1 MNVSALPLVGDD
13 PGPGRPLAVSG
24 PADTGPDDRPHPV
37 VEVVVPVYN
46 EAHVLEASIRTL
58 HGYLA
63 DHLLW
68 AWRITIAD
76 NASTD
81 GTFVVA
87 RRLATELPQVRAVH
101 LDRKGRGLA
110 LKTVWAQSDADVVA
124 YMDVDLSTDLDA
136 LLPLVA
142 PLVSGHSDLA
152 TGSRLDGRSRVVR
165 GPRRELISR
174 CYNTLLHVVLHMRV
188 RDAQC
193 GFKAGRRTTIQALLP
208 AVQDNGWF
216 FDTELLVAAE
226 RAGLRIHEVPVDW
239 VDDPDS
245 RVDVWRTALDDLKGV
260 WRVLRH
266 RRVPEI
272 GGRPDLPEGMAGQL
286 PPFASIGVVCTLLY
300 VIGFNGLRGPLGAGP
315 ANVVALTAT
324 MVLNTA
330 ANRRFT
336 FGRRG
341 RQDRTRHYVEAGAVW
356 LVGLLAS
363 SLALGVV
370 AVLVDQ
376 PGALLQ
382 TVALLAAGAV
392 ATVVRFVGLR
402 SWVFHPE
409 RAAR

>member
-1 MNVSALPLVGDD
+1 
-13 PGPGRPLAVSG
+13 
-24 PADTGPDDRPHPV
+24 

-58 HGYLA
+58 HRYLA
-63 DHLLW
+63 DHLPW

-165 GPRRELISR
+165 GPKRELISR
-174 CYNTLLHVVLHMRV
+174 CYNTLLHVVLRMRV

-245 RVDVWRTALDDLKGV
+245 RVDVWRTAVEDLKGV

-272 GGRPDLPEGMAGQL
+272 EDGPDWPEGMAGQL
-286 PPFASIGVVCTLLY
+286 PPFASIGIVCTLLY
-300 VIGFNGLRGPLGAGP
+300 VIGFNVLRAPLGAWP

-356 LVGLLAS
+356 LVGLVTS
-363 SLALGVV
+363 SLALAVV
-370 AVLVDQ
+370 GLLVDQ
-376 PGALLQ
+376 PGALVQ
-382 TVALLAAGAV
+382 TAALLVAGAA